1 MAKKEEPFLER
12 LTRAFAHLEAQSKV
26 NTRDFTDAIEKLFP
40 VFDHLG
46 MASRNLLI
54 ISRFV

>member
-1 MAKKEEPFLER
+1 MTDKEEPFLEK

-26 NTRDFTDAIEKLFP
+26 NTKDFTNAIEKLFP

-46 MASRNLLI
+46 MASRILLI
-54 ISRFV
+54 LSRFV